1 MDDVKSFL
9 QSRTVWSG
17 ILVLASI
24 VLQKY
29 GYTFTDADQA
39 SLIDGISKA
48 GETLGAFGTI
58 YFRVKATKAIV

>member
-29 GYTFTDADQA
+29 GYTFTDADQT
-39 SLIDGISKA
+39 GIVDAVSKV
-48 GETLGAFGTI
+48 GETLGALGTI
-58 YFRVKATKAIV
+58 YFRVKATKAIA